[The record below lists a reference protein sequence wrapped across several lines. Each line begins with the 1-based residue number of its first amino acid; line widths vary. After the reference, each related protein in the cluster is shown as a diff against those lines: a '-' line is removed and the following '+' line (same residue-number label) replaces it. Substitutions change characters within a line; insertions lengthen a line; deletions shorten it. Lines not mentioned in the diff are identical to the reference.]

1 MHPLPIAIFV
11 NRLPVLIRFCR
22 FQFHWLLRT
31 ERDYGSKFIFEVLE
45 HPQSNALGAL
55 AFKSR
60 VRSNRQMPAKSAH
73 VPVAAFH
80 LLHLLECSGLH
91 AIGTSRHFLSVV
103 HPRSP
108 EVGISHENASVQMSL
123 IPTKYPS
130 KPLSIG
136 RMLRFAIRSVCSVP
150 YICASPYIQPHDI
163 GVPSSCLF
171 KHRSARKLHGD
182 GSLRNQT
189 DSRVKKEP
197 SWPGILFSV
206 RPNLSLPFPAITTA
220 TEGRSAILF
229 FPACPAM
236 KPAESSPPWNSC
248 ASNSIRYCTNLER
261 QSARDIS

>member
-80 LLHLLECSGLH
+80 LLHLLEGSGLH

-123 IPTKYPS
+123 IPTKLPRQA
-130 KPLSIG
+130 LVDW
-136 RMLRFAIRSVCSVP
+136 AN
-150 YICASPYIQPHDI
+150 AT
-163 GVPSSCLF
+163 
-171 KHRSARKLHGD
+171 
-182 GSLRNQT
+182 LRNKV
-189 DSRVKKEP
+189 RLLGAVH
-197 SWPGILFSV
+197 LCVSV
-206 RPNLSLPFPAITTA
+206 HTTARYRSTIQLSLQ
-220 TEGRSAILF
+220 
-229 FPACPAM
+229 
-236 KPAESSPPWNSC
+236 
-248 ASNSIRYCTNLER
+248 ASFR
-261 QSARDIS
+261 QKTSWRRFLAKSD